1 MRRNGMQ
8 PGPRSPVK
16 SPSSPLQF
24 WVPMSALMQGTQAKA
39 SLDAFG
45 SLRWER
51 NRTQEQTAMPSPNE
65 KRLPP
70 QAAQSVVQLGLR
82 ANWQQFTLLVI
93 VNAFVGGMVGL
104 ERSIVPLLGQR
115 VFGLAS
121 TTAVLS
127 FIVSFGVVKALAN
140 LFAGRISDRI
150 GRKGVLVVGWLF
162 GLPVPFL
169 IIFAP
174 SWGWVV
180 FANVLLGINQG
191 FCWSTTVIMKID
203 LVGPARRGLAMGLNE
218 AAGYGAVSL
227 AAIAAG
233 YLAATYALR
242 PQPFLLGIGFAL
254 AGLLLSLFFVRESH
268 GHARHEAA
276 MFASPAGQAAAS
288 ADQTP
293 LLELQAAPP
302 SFKDIFLF
310 TSWKNRTLFSVSQ
323 AGLVNNLNDGLAWGL
338 FPLFFAAPGLSIAQ
352 IGVLAG
358 IYPGVWGTTQL
369 LTGALSD
376 RVGRKGMIV
385 GGMLLQGVAL
395 GLLPLLHG
403 FGWWAL
409 SMVLL
414 GLGTALVYPT
424 LLATIADVTHPD
436 WRASAV
442 GVYRLWRDSGY
453 AIGALLA
460 GILADL
466 FGVFWAIGVIG
477 GVTFLSGVVVFGVMR
492 ETLPARREHPRST
505 LHPVS

>member
-1 MRRNGMQ
+1 VQ
-8 PGPRSPVK
+8 SPDVK
-16 SPSSPLQF
+16 TLYP
-24 WVPMSALMQGTQAKA
+24 QGTTSAI
-39 SLDAFG
+39 
-45 SLRWER
+45 
-51 NRTQEQTAMPSPNE
+51 
-65 KRLPP
+65 
-70 QAAQSVVQLGLR
+70 QLGLR

-104 ERSIVPLLGQR
+104 ERSIVPLLGRQ

-127 FIVSFGVVKALAN
+127 FIMSFGVVKALAN
-140 LFAGRISDRI
+140 LFAGRLSDRI
-150 GRKGVLVVGWLF
+150 GRKWVLVVGWLV

-174 SWGWVV
+174 GWGWIV

-191 FCWSTTVIMKID
+191 LCWSTTVIMKID

-218 AAGYGAVSL
+218 AAGYIAVSL

-254 AGLLLSLFFVRESH
+254 AGLLLSLLFVRESH
-268 GHARHEAA
+268 GHARHEAMLLA
-276 MFASPAGQAAAS
+276 QPSGQTEGSAPSAPGLAA
-288 ADQTP
+288 DRP
-293 LLELQAAPP
+293 GVL
-302 SFKDIFLF
+302 SFKEIFLL

-338 FPLFFAAPGLSIAQ
+338 LPLFFAAGGLSIAQ
-352 IGVLAG
+352 IGLLAG
-358 IYPGVWGTTQL
+358 IYPGVWGTAQL

-376 RVGRKGMIV
+376 RLGRKRLIVAGM
-385 GGMLLQGVAL
+385 MLQGAAIIS
-395 GLLPLLHG
+395 LPLLHG
-403 FGWWAL
+403 FASWAVG
-409 SMVLL
+409 MVLL

-424 LLATIADVTHPD
+424 LLAAVSDVAHPE

-453 AIGALLA
+453 ALGALLA
-460 GILADL
+460 GVLADF
-466 FGVFWAIGVIG
+466 FGVPWAIGVIG
-477 GVTFLSGVVVFGVMR
+477 GVTFLSGVVVLQVMS
-492 ETLPARREHPRST
+492 ETLSRRATSRGG
-505 LHPVS
+505 VG

>member
-1 MRRNGMQ
+1 
-8 PGPRSPVK
+8 
-16 SPSSPLQF
+16 
-24 WVPMSALMQGTQAKA
+24 
-39 SLDAFG
+39 
-45 SLRWER
+45 
-51 NRTQEQTAMPSPNE
+51 MPSPE
-65 KRLPP
+65 MKMHSP
-70 QAAQSVVQLGLR
+70 QGTKAVIQLGLR
-82 ANWQQFTLLVI
+82 ANWQQFTLLVV

-104 ERSIVPLLGQR
+104 ERSIVPLLGQQ

-140 LFAGRISDRI
+140 LFAGRLSDRI
-150 GRKGVLVVGWLF
+150 GRKSVLVIGWLV

-174 SWGWVV
+174 SWSWVV

-191 FCWSTTVIMKID
+191 LCWSTTVIMKID
-203 LVGPARRGLAMGLNE
+203 LVGPTRRGLAMGLNE

-233 YLAATYALR
+233 YLAARYALR

-276 MFASPAGQAAAS
+276 MLGPRHEHAPVPTQQTHPPDQQA
-288 ADQTP
+288 T
-293 LLELQAAPP
+293 PP

-338 FPLFFAAPGLSIAQ
+338 FPLFFAAHGLSIAQ

-376 RVGRKGMIV
+376 RVGRKSMIA
-385 GGMLLQGVAL
+385 GGMMLQGVAI
-395 GLLPLLHG
+395 GLMLFTHG
-403 FGWWAL
+403 FAWWAIDL
-409 SMVLL
+409 ILL
-414 GLGTALVYPT
+414 GIGTALVYPT
-424 LLATIADVTHPD
+424 LLAAVSDVVHPS

-460 GILADL
+460 GVLADL
-466 FGVFWAIGVIG
+466 FGVSWAIGVIAAL
-477 GVTFLSGVVVFGVMR
+477 TALSGVVAQAVMA
-492 ETLPARREHPRST
+492 ETLPRLQHTRQGQPDTKEA
-505 LHPVS
+505 

>member
-1 MRRNGMQ
+1 
-8 PGPRSPVK
+8 V
-16 SPSSPLQF
+16 
-24 WVPMSALMQGTQAKA
+24 
-39 SLDAFG
+39 
-45 SLRWER
+45 
-51 NRTQEQTAMPSPNE
+51 PSPHV

-70 QAAQSVVQLGLR
+70 QGIQSVVQLGLR
-82 ANWQQFTLLVI
+82 ANWQQFTRLLI

-104 ERSIVPLLGQR
+104 ERSIVPLLGHQ

-140 LFAGRISDRI
+140 LFAGRLGDRI
-150 GRKGVLVVGWLF
+150 GRKGVLVAGWLV

-180 FANVLLGINQG
+180 FANILLGINQG
-191 FCWSTTVIMKID
+191 LCWSTTVIMKID

-218 AAGYGAVSL
+218 AAGYCAVS
-227 AAIAAG
+227 ASAIAAG

-276 MFASPAGQAAAS
+276 VLAHQALQTTDSARTTTAVSAAR
-288 ADQTP
+288 P
-293 LLELQAAPP
+293 QAP
-302 SFKDIFLF
+302 SFKDIFLL
-310 TSWKNRTLFSVSQ
+310 TSWKNRTLFGVSQ
-323 AGLVNNLNDGLAWGL
+323 AGLVNNLNDGLAWGV
-338 FPLFFAAPGLSIAQ
+338 FPLFFAAGGLSIAQ
-352 IGVLAG
+352 IGLLAG
-358 IYPGVWGTTQL
+358 IYPGVWGVAQL

-376 RVGRKGMIV
+376 RLGRKGMIV
-385 GGMLLQGVAL
+385 GGMLLQGAAI
-395 GLLPLLHG
+395 GLLPLVHG
-403 FGWWAL
+403 FGWWIVA
-409 SMVLL
+409 MVLL

-424 LLATIADVTHPD
+424 LLAAISDVAHPD

-453 AIGALLA
+453 AIGAGLS
-460 GILADL
+460 GVLADL
-466 FGVFWAIGVIG
+466 FGVTWAIGVIA
-477 GVTFLSGVVVFGVMR
+477 GVTFLSGGVVSVVMR
-492 ETLPARREHPRST
+492 ETLPAQRKVPGT
-505 LHPVS
+505 QLHDVS

>member
-1 MRRNGMQ
+1 MLLGVYDVKETIH
-8 PGPRSPVK
+8 RSK
-16 SPSSPLQF
+16 
-24 WVPMSALMQGTQAKA
+24 
-39 SLDAFG
+39 
-45 SLRWER
+45 
-51 NRTQEQTAMPSPNE
+51 TAVPSPHV

-70 QAAQSVVQLGLR
+70 QGVPSVVQLGLR

-115 VFGLAS
+115 VFGLVS
-121 TTAVLS
+121 TTEVLS
-127 FIVSFGVVKALAN
+127 FIVSFGVVKAASN
-140 LFAGRISDRI
+140 LFAGRLSDRI
-150 GRKGVLVVGWLF
+150 GRKGVLVVGWLVW
-162 GLPVPFL
+162 LPVPFL

-191 FCWSTTVIMKID
+191 LCWSTSVIMKID

-276 MFASPAGQAAAS
+276 VLAHQALQTTDSAQTTTAVSAAR
-288 ADQTP
+288 P
-293 LLELQAAPP
+293 QAP
-302 SFKDIFLF
+302 SFKDIFLL
-310 TSWKNRTLFSVSQ
+310 TSWKNRTLFGVSQ
-323 AGLVNNLNDGLAWGL
+323 AGLVNNLNDGLAWGV
-338 FPLFFAAPGLSIAQ
+338 FPLFFAVGGLSIAQ
-352 IGVLAG
+352 VGLLAG

-376 RVGRKGMIV
+376 RIGRKGMIV
-385 GGMLLQGVAL
+385 GGMLLQGVAI
-395 GLLPLLHG
+395 GLIPLLHG

-409 SMVLL
+409 SMGLL

-424 LLATIADVTHPD
+424 LLATIADVAHPD

-442 GVYRLWRDSGY
+442 GVYRLWRD
-453 AIGALLA
+453 
-460 GILADL
+460 
-466 FGVFWAIGVIG
+466 
-477 GVTFLSGVVVFGVMR
+477 
-492 ETLPARREHPRST
+492 
-505 LHPVS
+505 